1 MATDS
6 TSNTTSADT
15 IAQAQASAS
24 ENLAVQQQLNEI
36 SQGFQTQS
44 TALSEIRDMQK
55 KALTS
60 AAQGFQQM

>member
-1 MATDS
+1 MATES
-6 TSNTTSADT
+6 TNTTSADT
-15 IAQAQASAS
+15 IEQAQAAAT
-24 ENLAVQQQLNEI
+24 ENLATQQALNEI

-44 TALSEIRDMQK
+44 TALQEIRDMQK

>member
-6 TSNTTSADT
+6 TNTTSADT

-44 TALSEIRDMQK
+44 TALQEIRDMQK